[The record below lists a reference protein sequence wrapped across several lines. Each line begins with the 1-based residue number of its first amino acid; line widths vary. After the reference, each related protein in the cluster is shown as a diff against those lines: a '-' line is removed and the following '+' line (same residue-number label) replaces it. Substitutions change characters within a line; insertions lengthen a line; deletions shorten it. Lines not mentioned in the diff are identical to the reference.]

1 MPRSERP
8 LRSRAFLYAA
18 YTAVAALA
26 CRPAITPLPLPVPVE
41 PPPAAP
47 LPARDSS
54 PAPLRADST
63 RRRAEWPPTVLPSIR
78 GPRRTPDAAPS
89 APGIALQNDR
99 SVRIALVSGVESVRL
114 SATGGW
120 RIVAGGGEYAGGAGE
135 EWVVQVTGGRLRVAG
150 PGAAASRSY
159 SGQVTA
165 TPADASTFVAL
176 NGRRYRG
183 ELVLVATAAGMT
195 VVNSVPV
202 ESYLRGVVPLEIG
215 TDRTSVDEA
224 AVQAQAVAARS
235 YAYSHF
241 NQGRSYDMLATVAD
255 QVYGGVDAER
265 PVADAAVESTAG
277 LVLVY
282 DGRVASTPYSS
293 SCGGSTAAASEL
305 WRGGSEPYLVPVSDR
320 VPGTGRF
327 YCDISPTFRWTRSYD
342 EQGMRDVLD
351 RYLRKYASGA
361 SGSVGPVRAIR
372 ETGRSASGR
381 VTGIAVTM
389 ERGNFTVRAN
399 DVRSV
404 LRNAGGAILN
414 STSFDIE
421 QASGSDGHLE
431 RLVLRGTGNGHGVGM
446 CQWGAIG
453 RARAGQDYRTILATY
468 YPGTTLQ
475 RII

>member
-1 MPRSERP
+1 M
-8 LRSRAFLYAA
+8 
-18 YTAVAALA
+18 
-26 CRPAITPLPLPVPVE
+26 
-41 PPPAAP
+41 
-47 LPARDSS
+47 
-54 PAPLRADST
+54 
-63 RRRAEWPPTVLPSIR
+63 
-78 GPRRTPDAAPS
+78 
-89 APGIALQNDR
+89 
-99 SVRIALVSGVESVRL
+99 RL
-114 SATGGW
+114 SASGGW
-120 RIVAGGGEYAGGAGE
+120 RISAGGGEYTGGAGDG
-135 EWVVQVTGGRLRVAG
+135 WAVQATGGRLRVVG
-150 PGAAASRSY
+150 PGAMASRSY
-159 SGQVTA
+159 AGPVIA
-165 TPADASTFVAL
+165 TPTDASTVVSL

-183 ELVLVATAAGMT
+183 ELVITATSAGML

-215 TDRTSVDEA
+215 TDRTSADEA

-235 YAYSHF
+235 YAYSHL
-241 NQGRSYDMLATVAD
+241 NPRRSYDMLATVAD

-265 PVADAAVESTAG
+265 PVADAAIESTAG

-305 WRGGSEPYLVPVSDR
+305 WRGGDEPYLVPVSDR

-327 YCDISPTFRWTRSYD
+327 YCDISPSFRWTRSYD
-342 EQGMRDVLD
+342 ERGMRDVLD
-351 RYLRKYASGA
+351 RYLRKYASGS

-372 ETGRSASGR
+372 ETGRTASGR
-381 VTGIAVTM
+381 VAGIAVDT

-399 DVRSV
+399 DIRSV
-404 LRNAGGAILN
+404 LRTPGGAILN

-421 QASGSDGHLE
+421 QASGSDGNVE